1 MNGWRVYIFS
11 PTQQQTSNCWLCGVD
26 CGGGDVSGGW
36 WRSGGGQPGASQL
49 SVPRMVQRSPSPPA
63 SCSSQ
68 QPGQTRGWC
77 WATVL
82 LLAAAP
88 VTLASK
94 LEFKHHNNTELAAI
108 LQQVT
113 RRDSCC
119 AALHHQHMDRDTI
132 TKQKCST
139 STNNLHINCMTV
151 NLTNFS
157 YLCFIYFKLQQRT
170 NIWTMC
176 HRDLVNSHSYVSNI
190 WYWHLD
196 SETESK
202 WKILEITEMT

>member
-1 MNGWRVYIFS
+1 MAGECTYS
-11 PTQQQTSNCWLCGVD
+11 PTQQQTSNCWLCCVD

-36 WRSGGGQPGASQL
+36 WRPARGLALL

-63 SCSSQ
+63 CSRQ

-119 AALHHQHMDRDTI
+119 VALHHQHMDGQGHNNKAEMFSI
-132 TKQKCST
+132 HKQPSNQSYHGQSGKLLISLFHLYSVFIFST
-139 STNNLHINCMTV
+139 V
-151 NLTNFS
+151 P
-157 YLCFIYFKLQQRT
+157 
-170 NIWTMC
+170 
-176 HRDLVNSHSYVSNI
+176 
-190 WYWHLD
+190 
-196 SETESK
+196 
-202 WKILEITEMT
+202 